1 MTGGPADGACGMRRL
16 ISCRFQPSHM
26 ASRVAD
32 EFSTLFL
39 RKMVVSME
47 AEPRRT
53 QGRLGPLPLLSAGQ
67 G

>member
-1 MTGGPADGACGMRRL
+1 
-16 ISCRFQPSHM
+16 M
-26 ASRVAD
+26 ASRAAD

-67 G
+67 GTAVQSSPTVTVWKAL

>member
-1 MTGGPADGACGMRRL
+1 
-16 ISCRFQPSHM
+16 M

>member
-1 MTGGPADGACGMRRL
+1 MTCGPADGACGRGAL
-16 ISCRFQPSHM
+16 ISCRFQPSYM
-26 ASRVAD
+26 ASRAAD